1 MKSNVLRATL
11 GTFALVCVLA
21 FFISDPEGDAV
32 SKEASKGDFVT
43 QLAEGT
49 STESLTLAD
58 LYPEDKTL
66 GQQKQPAAE
75 QLYEQQ
81 VKEYNNMQIDYLL
94 QEDAKKD
101 AKPEDK
107 TVGQQKPAADLY
119 EQQVKEYNNM
129 QIDYLLQE
137 DATFGNKKDLAGHLR
152 EVVGLP
158 YKGIKKLKKVF
169 KGKSNAI
176 KLSPKQIKAS
186 LGEVKDIKRLVTN
199 CMALKVFAQVNADII
214 IEKSEKVLGVIKPI
228 LTALTPGGNCL
239 EQYAK
244 VISKLMK
251 DKSNMLKG
259 KRMDSVKTHMLR
271 MITKNMKKKG
281 GILVWEARTHGHDVA
296 GKGATHNKGAYKN
309 ELRNGLFIFLSPKKL
324 GLTGKPHYLQALA
337 CSTMDARV
345 RAEALG
351 AAGVIEKI
359 NVATGF
365 KPFWTTAETAKAT
378 KVLWEGLCHGAQSLM
393 CHKYHAMRSKCVA
406 VGCQWRAKW
415 RGNEAAD
422 SATIDVQTG
431 LKSKAVKASADQ
443 KRR

>member
-1 MKSNVLRATL
+1 MGDLRRGYLLFQGTLDTAMKSNVLRATL

-21 FFISDPEGDAV
+21 FFLSDPEGDAV

-66 GQQKQPAAE
+66 GQQ
-75 QLYEQQ
+75 
-81 VKEYNNMQIDYLL
+81 
-94 QEDAKKD
+94 
-101 AKPEDK
+101 
-107 TVGQQKPAADLY
+107 TPAADLY

-137 DATFGNKKDLAGHLR
+137 DATFGNRKDLAGLLR

-259 KRMDSVKTHMLR
+259 KRMDSV
-271 MITKNMKKKG
+271 
-281 GILVWEARTHGHDVA
+281 
-296 GKGATHNKGAYKN
+296 
-309 ELRNGLFIFLSPKKL
+309 
-324 GLTGKPHYLQALA
+324 
-337 CSTMDARV
+337 
-345 RAEALG
+345 
-351 AAGVIEKI
+351 
-359 NVATGF
+359 
-365 KPFWTTAETAKAT
+365 
-378 KVLWEGLCHGAQSLM
+378 
-393 CHKYHAMRSKCVA
+393 A

-422 SATIDVQTG
+422 SATI
-431 LKSKAVKASADQ
+431 
-443 KRR
+443 

>member
-1 MKSNVLRATL
+1 M
-11 GTFALVCVLA
+11 G
-21 FFISDPEGDAV
+21 
-32 SKEASKGDFVT
+32 
-43 QLAEGT
+43 
-49 STESLTLAD
+49 
-58 LYPEDKTL
+58 
-66 GQQKQPAAE
+66 
-75 QLYEQQ
+75 
-81 VKEYNNMQIDYLL
+81 
-94 QEDAKKD
+94 DAKKD

-158 YKGIKKLKKVF
+158 YKGIKKQK
-169 KGKSNAI
+169 
-176 KLSPKQIKAS
+176 KAS

-228 LTALTPGGNCL
+228 LTALPPGGNCL

-259 KRMDSVKTHMLR
+259 KRMDSV
-271 MITKNMKKKG
+271 
-281 GILVWEARTHGHDVA
+281 
-296 GKGATHNKGAYKN
+296 
-309 ELRNGLFIFLSPKKL
+309 
-324 GLTGKPHYLQALA
+324 
-337 CSTMDARV
+337 
-345 RAEALG
+345 
-351 AAGVIEKI
+351 
-359 NVATGF
+359 
-365 KPFWTTAETAKAT
+365 
-378 KVLWEGLCHGAQSLM
+378 
-393 CHKYHAMRSKCVA
+393 A

-422 SATIDVQTG
+422 SATI
-431 LKSKAVKASADQ
+431 
-443 KRR
+443 